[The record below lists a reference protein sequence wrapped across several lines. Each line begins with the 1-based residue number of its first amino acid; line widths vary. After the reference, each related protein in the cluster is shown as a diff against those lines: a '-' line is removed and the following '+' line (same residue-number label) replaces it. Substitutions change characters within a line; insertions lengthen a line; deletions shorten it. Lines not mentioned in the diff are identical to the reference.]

1 MLLLMLRIT
10 DGCRFNLIYGAGRR
24 PFVLSSA
31 VKLIRIYV
39 DPPALPSTFSN
50 VIRTGR
56 CKVKNNTIVTHNN
69 ERVRTLWTV

>member
-1 MLLLMLRIT
+1 MLSIT
-10 DGCRFNLIYGAGRR
+10 DGCRFNLICSAGRE

-39 DPPALPSTFSN
+39 DSPALPSTAIN

-56 CKVKNNTIVTHNN
+56 CKVNNNMIVTHNN

>member
-1 MLLLMLRIT
+1 MLST
-10 DGCRFNLIYGAGRR
+10 TYGCRFNLICSAGRE

-39 DPPALPSTFSN
+39 DSPALPSTGIN

-56 CKVKNNTIVTHNN
+56 CEVNNNMIVTHNN